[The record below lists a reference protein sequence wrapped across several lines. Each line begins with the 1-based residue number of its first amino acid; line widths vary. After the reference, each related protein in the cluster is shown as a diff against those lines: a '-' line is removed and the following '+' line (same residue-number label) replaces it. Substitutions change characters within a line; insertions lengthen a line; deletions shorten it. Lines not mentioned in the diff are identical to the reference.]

1 MNERTNTFFAKK
13 HNHDGKR
20 NYLQNMTN
28 KKNGLFSLTWVHRF
42 GWVHVAHLISCP
54 ALHNANTIN
63 AYANLLVF
71 K

>member
-42 GWVHVAHLISCP
+42 GWVHVAHLISYLCCVRD
-54 ALHNANTIN
+54 ATNSVLNHI
-63 AYANLLVF
+63 L
-71 K
+71 